1 VGALQFD
8 EDRDRL
14 IDVFNKHPA
23 KGKAVLDRAVA
34 HGEKWSG
41 FVDYCFDVRVAA
53 DSLEKL
59 LSESM
64 DDCELIASVQVK
76 FDVWLKDADSRAL
89 VKTSE
94 VDLNGHIETIAG
106 KAIAT
111 IERRIVVKFSSSFCQ
126 RFGIQHPIGCMRK
139 VDGQLRDLLFGVN
152 QAHA

>member
-1 VGALQFD
+1 M
-8 EDRDRL
+8 
-14 IDVFNKHPA
+14 
-23 KGKAVLDRAVA
+23 
-34 HGEKWSG
+34 
-41 FVDYCFDVRVAA
+41 DYCIAVRVAA
-53 DSLEKL
+53 DSLEEL
-59 LSESM
+59 LSQIM
-64 DDCELIASVQVK
+64 DDCELTASVQVK
-76 FDVWLKDADSRAL
+76 FGVWLKYADSRAL

-94 VDLNGHIETIAG
+94 MELNGHFETIAG